1 MNEHD
6 CNILVVLDKERN
18 VTKAS
23 SKLYISQ
30 PTLSYRL
37 RQIEKNFDL
46 QIFKRE
52 SYGLIPTPEGELII
66 QYARENL
73 DKLESTLE
81 NLKLMGSKVQGT
93 IKLGVAS
100 TYGQYILPELLSSFQ
115 KLYPDVKFEIITGIS
130 SIIYEL
136 FKKGEV
142 HIAILRGD
150 FVWDEEKSLLAIE
163 PICIVSKDSS
173 IQPDKLSEF
182 PRIQYEMDSYLENII
197 NEWWNDSFTKE
208 SYISMRVD
216 SLETAKEM
224 VRADLGYT
232 ILPGICLTREKE
244 LHIEPIKDNNDK
256 NIRRLTWLYCRTQTL
271 NFLAVYKFYHYLK
284 DKKVLEPNDFQI
296 A

>member
-1 MNEHD
+1 
-6 CNILVVLDKERN
+6 
-18 VTKAS
+18 
-23 SKLYISQ
+23 
-30 PTLSYRL
+30 TLSYRL

-150 FVWDEEKSLLAIE
+150 RKSTRLNSSH
-163 PICIVSKDSS
+163 VS
-173 IQPDKLSEF
+173 I
-182 PRIQYEMDSYLENII
+182 SYAV
-197 NEWWNDSFTKE
+197 F
-208 SYISMRVD
+208 
-216 SLETAKEM
+216 
-224 VRADLGYT
+224 
-232 ILPGICLTREKE
+232 CL
-244 LHIEPIKDNNDK
+244 
-256 NIRRLTWLYCRTQTL
+256 
-271 NFLAVYKFYHYLK
+271 
-284 DKKVLEPNDFQI
+284 
-296 A
+296 

>member
-1 MNEHD
+1 
-6 CNILVVLDKERN
+6 
-18 VTKAS
+18 
-23 SKLYISQ
+23 SQ

-208 SYISMRVD
+208 SYISTRVD

-232 ILPGICLTREKE
+232 ILP
-244 LHIEPIKDNNDK
+244 
-256 NIRRLTWLYCRTQTL
+256 
-271 NFLAVYKFYHYLK
+271 
-284 DKKVLEPNDFQI
+284 
-296 A
+296 

>member
-173 IQPDKLSEF
+173 IQPNKLPEF

>member
-23 SKLYISQ
+23 SKLYMSQ

-37 RQIEKNFDL
+37 RQIEKNFNL

-73 DKLESTLE
+73 QKLKSTLE
-81 NLKLMGSKVQGT
+81 SVQLMGSKVQGT

-100 TYGQYILPELLSSFQ
+100 TYGQYILPDLLSSFQ
-115 KLYPDVKFEIITGIS
+115 KKYPDVKFEIITGIS
-130 SIIYEL
+130 SMVYNI

-150 FVWDEEKSLLAIE
+150 FVLGGEKTLLAIE
-163 PICIVSKDSS
+163 PICVVSKDSS
-173 IQPDKLSEF
+173 IRQDNLSEY
-182 PRIQYEMDSYLENII
+182 PRIEYKMDDYLKNII
-197 NEWWNDSFTKE
+197 DGWWNDSFTKE

-244 LHIEPIKDNNDK
+244 LHLKPIKDSNNE
-256 NIRRLTWLYCRTQTL
+256 NIKRLTWLYCRTHTL

-284 DKKVLEPNDFQI
+284 EKKVLELNDFQI
-296 A
+296 E

>member
-100 TYGQYILPELLSSFQ
+100 TYGDRKSTRLNSSH
-115 KLYPDVKFEIITGIS
+115 VSIS
-130 SIIYEL
+130 
-136 FKKGEV
+136 
-142 HIAILRGD
+142 
-150 FVWDEEKSLLAIE
+150 
-163 PICIVSKDSS
+163 
-173 IQPDKLSEF
+173 
-182 PRIQYEMDSYLENII
+182 
-197 NEWWNDSFTKE
+197 
-208 SYISMRVD
+208 
-216 SLETAKEM
+216 
-224 VRADLGYT
+224 
-232 ILPGICLTREKE
+232 
-244 LHIEPIKDNNDK
+244 
-256 NIRRLTWLYCRTQTL
+256 
-271 NFLAVYKFYHYLK
+271 
-284 DKKVLEPNDFQI
+284 
-296 A
+296 